1 MENFWIYLS
10 IPTISAIVGMTTNWL
25 AVQMTF
31 YPVNFIGIGPIG
43 WQGIIPRN
51 SNKMAK
57 IAVDASMRKLITVGE
72 LVDKIDPNE
81 MIAAA
86 QIRIDQMI
94 EDIVEELMQEQTNNI
109 FGVISPAKTWSL
121 TPLKTKQLIYAEI
134 RKELPSIV
142 EGFVGDLKHNVDELI
157 DINQITISKLAK
169 EKALLN
175 DIFLLAARKEFDFLI
190 RSGLYFGF
198 PLGIPIMFIWHALPV
213 WWLLPL
219 CGLMIGGLTNKLA
232 MYLVRA
238 PLYPQKIGP
247 FTILGLFIKRQQE
260 VARIYGE
267 VYAEHLV
274 NSEILFQELM
284 RTGSSNKLFDL
295 LQRRINTH
303 IEQVEGYLKPLVVLT
318 LGSKE
323 HDEMKN
329 RICDKVFSS
338 IKNSPPKEVFEY
350 TDKALDI
357 VNVFTDKIGGMSPE
371 DFEGLLRPAVE
382 QDEWKLVA
390 VGAALGAVA
399 GYLQW
404 LTIAG

>member
-1 MENFWIYLS
+1 MDNLWIYLS
-10 IPTISAIVGMTTNWL
+10 IPAISAIVGMTTNWL
-25 AVQMTF
+25 AVKMTF
-31 YPVNFIGIGPIG
+31 YPVNFIGIGPLG

-51 SNKMAK
+51 SKKMAK
-57 IAVDASMRKLITVGE
+57 IAVDSCMRKLITVDE
-72 LVDKIDPNE
+72 LVEKIDPNE
-81 MIAAA
+81 MINAA
-86 QIRIDQMI
+86 QIRIDQTI
-94 EDIVEELMQEQTNNI
+94 EDIVDELMQEQTSSV
-109 FGVISPAKTWSL
+109 FGIISPAKTWSMM
-121 TPLKTKQLIYAEI
+121 PLKTKKIIYAEI
-134 RKELPSIV
+134 RKELPD
-142 EGFVGDLKHNVDELI
+142 FVSEFVKDMKNNINELI
-157 DINQITISKLAK
+157 DINQITMETLTR

-198 PLGIPIMFIWHALPV
+198 PMGIPVMFIWHAFPA

-219 CGLMIGGLTNKLA
+219 CGLIVGGITNKLA

-238 PLYPQKIGP
+238 PLHPKKIGP

-267 VYAEHLV
+267 VYAKHLV

-284 RTGSSNKLFDL
+284 RSRSSDKLFDM
-295 LQRRINTH
+295 LQRHINKH
-303 IEQVEGYLKPLVVLT
+303 IEEAEGYLKPLFVVT

-323 HDEMKN
+323 HSELKN
-329 RICDKVFSS
+329 RICDKVFSNF
-338 IKNSPPKEVFEY
+338 KKSPPKEIFEY
-350 TDKALDI
+350 TDRALDI
-357 VNVFTDKIGGMSPE
+357 VNVFSDKIGGMSPE

-382 QDEWKLVA
+382 QDEWKLIA

-404 LTIAG
+404 LTIAI